1 MSEEM
6 VMRTADSPAAATGDM
21 GVGSAIIDHVRQA
34 ATADNQDWA
43 LNDSETNYDSENNTE
58 IDNDEEW
65 NAALELY
72 SAEEQVR
79 QRLLD
84 NLGRT
89 EPEAVPYE
97 RFREVNEQAKAAK
110 EYQSRYD
117 QWADVIQQFE
127 QNGFNS
133 ADDVKRALEAQQ
145 EQLAE
150 QQIRDKWLNAQS
162 EQYLDPQLAEAQAEA
177 EIQRYRYDKLNQQ
190 VNSVLTQQQRNA
202 ALTEYP
208 YARRAVQ
215 MVDNLI
221 SSGLNPREAAAQVHS
236 QVEGLIESMVPELA
250 ELVAKQRKA
259 PIPIGTSESAQP
271 VVRPSEPAR
280 SSSSGIFSRM
290 LGIR

>member
-1 MSEEM
+1 
-6 VMRTADSPAAATGDM
+6 MRTADSPAAATGDM

-150 QQIRDKWLNAQS
+150 QQIRDKWLSAQS

>member
-150 QQIRDKWLNAQS
+150 QQIRDKWLSAQS

>member
-21 GVGSAIIDHVRQA
+21 GVGSAILDHVRQA

-43 LNDSETNYDSENNTE
+43 LNESENDYESSGNTE
-58 IDNDEEW
+58 VSNDEEW
-65 NAALELY
+65 NSALELY

-79 QRLLD
+79 QRLIE
-84 NLGRT
+84 NLGRA

-97 RFREVNEQAKAAK
+97 RFREVNEQAKSAK
-110 EYQSRYD
+110 EYQTRYD

-127 QNGFNS
+127 ENGFNS
-133 ADDVKRALEAQQ
+133 ASDVKRALEAQQ

-150 QQIRDKWLNAQS
+150 QQIRDKWVAAQS
-162 EQYLDPQLAEAQAEA
+162 EQYLDPQLADAQAEV
-177 EIQRYRYDKLNQQ
+177 EIQKYRYEKLNQQ
-190 VNSVLTQQQRNA
+190 VNSALTQQQRNA

-208 YARRAVQ
+208 YARRAIQ

-221 SSGLNPREAAAQVHS
+221 TSGLNPREAASQVHS

-250 ELVAKQRKA
+250 ELVAKQRRA
-259 PIPIGTSESAQP
+259 PTPLSTANSAQP
-271 VVRPSEPAR
+271 VVRQSEPVR
-280 SSSSGIFSRM
+280 QSSSGIFSRM

>member
-133 ADDVKRALEAQQ
+133 ADDVKRALEAQH

-150 QQIRDKWLNAQS
+150 QQIRDKWLSAQS

>member
-1 MSEEM
+1 
-6 VMRTADSPAAATGDM
+6 MRTADSPAAATGDM
-21 GVGSAIIDHVRQA
+21 GVGSAILDHVRQA

-43 LNDSETNYDSENNTE
+43 LNESENDYESSGNTE
-58 IDNDEEW
+58 VSNDEEW
-65 NAALELY
+65 NSALELY

-79 QRLLD
+79 QRLLE

-97 RFREVNEQAKAAK
+97 RFREVNEQAKSAK
-110 EYQSRYD
+110 EYQTRYD

-127 QNGFNS
+127 ENGFNS
-133 ADDVKRALEAQQ
+133 ASDVKRALEAQQ

-150 QQIRDKWLNAQS
+150 QQIRDKWVNAQS
-162 EQYLDPQLAEAQAEA
+162 EQYLDPQLADAQAEV
-177 EIQRYRYDKLNQQ
+177 EIQKYRYEKLNQQ
-190 VNSVLTQQQRNA
+190 VNSALTQQQRNA

-208 YARRAVQ
+208 YARRAIQ

-221 SSGLNPREAAAQVHS
+221 TSGLNPREAASQVHS

-250 ELVAKQRKA
+250 ELVAKQRRA
-259 PIPIGTSESAQP
+259 PTPLSTANSAQP
-271 VVRPSEPAR
+271 VVRPSEPVR
-280 SSSSGIFSRM
+280 QSSSGIFSRM

>member
-250 ELVAKQRKA
+250 ELVAKQRRA